1 MAGPIRELQTLQ
13 KIADAVA
20 FAFQNHLIDLLT
32 HDYDVA
38 CYFVQAVRGPSS
50 TLTDTLFVQRPDFY
64 WLWECKVFAVGF
76 MR

>member
-1 MAGPIRELQTLQ
+1 MAGPVRELQTLR

-38 CYFVQAVRGPSS
+38 RYFVQAVRGPSS
-50 TLTDTLFVQRPDFY
+50 TLTDTLFVRHPDFC
-64 WLWECKVFAVGF
+64 WLWKWQSFCNWT
-76 MR
+76 